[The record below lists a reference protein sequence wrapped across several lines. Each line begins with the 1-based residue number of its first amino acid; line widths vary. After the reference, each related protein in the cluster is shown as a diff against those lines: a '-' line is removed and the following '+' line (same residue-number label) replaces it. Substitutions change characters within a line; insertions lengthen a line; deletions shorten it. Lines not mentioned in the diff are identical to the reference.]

1 MKANVI
7 ATVANAINGYAVQT
21 AKEHALIAME
31 LVTPATADNRALA
44 IVYYG
49 AQWALTIET
58 MMKCRKAYK
67 ANGWSGVGKQ
77 YLLSAGK
84 AWAVDHVVRRN
95 IAAIMAANVLA
106 AEASAKAA
114 EADATAAK
122 SSSDFKVEMDEIIKQ
137 AFQGVELQL
146 NSSL

>member
-1 MKANVI
+1 MN
-7 ATVANAINGYAVQT
+7 ATFISKTANAIQAYATQT
-21 AKEHALIAME
+21 AKEHMLIATE
-31 LVTPATADNRALA
+31 FVTPATADNRALA
-44 IVYYG
+44 FVYYG
-49 AQWALTIET
+49 AHWALAIE
-58 MMKCRKAYK
+58 MAIKCRKAYK
-67 ANGWSGVGKQ
+67 ANGWTGVGKQ

-114 EADATAAK
+114 EADTTAAK
-122 SSSDFKVEMDEIIKQ
+122 SSSDFNVEMDEIVKRV
-137 AFQGVELQL
+137 FQGVELQL

>member
-1 MKANVI
+1 MN
-7 ATVANAINGYAVQT
+7 ATFISKTANAIQAYATQT
-21 AKEHALIAME
+21 AKEHMLIATE
-31 LVTPATADNRALA
+31 FVTPATADNRALA

-49 AQWALTIET
+49 AHWALAIE
-58 MMKCRKAYK
+58 MAIKCRKAYK
-67 ANGWSGVGKQ
+67 ANGWTGVGKQ

-114 EADATAAK
+114 EADTTAAK
-122 SSSDFKVEMDEIIKQ
+122 SSSDFNVEMDEIVKRV
-137 AFQGVELQL
+137 FQGVELQL